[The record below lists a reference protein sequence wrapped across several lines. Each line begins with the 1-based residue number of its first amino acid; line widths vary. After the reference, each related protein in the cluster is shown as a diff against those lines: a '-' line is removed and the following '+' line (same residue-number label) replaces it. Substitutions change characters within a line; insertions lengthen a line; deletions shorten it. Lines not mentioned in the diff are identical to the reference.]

1 MSATTSPRLRPWTL
15 HDTTTRLATFSWLS
29 VFGPVVS
36 STSATWSS
44 DTFFPDGV
52 SRMVCPIAFGSERD
66 FSSYQTTSEKYF
78 SPSSTVD
85 TVRPL

>member
-15 HDTTTRLATFSWLS
+15 HDTTIRRATFSWLS

-44 DTFFPDGV
+44 DTRLPEGV
-52 SRMVCPIAFGSERD
+52 SRMVWPITAGEFRAD
-66 FSSYQTTSEKYF
+66 SSYHTTRPKYF
-78 SPSSTVD
+78 SASSTVA
-85 TVRPL
+85 TARPL